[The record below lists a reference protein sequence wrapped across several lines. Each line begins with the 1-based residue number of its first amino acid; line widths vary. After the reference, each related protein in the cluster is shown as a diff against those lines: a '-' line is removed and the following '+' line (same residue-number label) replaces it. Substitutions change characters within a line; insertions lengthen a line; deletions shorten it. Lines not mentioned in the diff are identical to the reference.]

1 MTRTTT
7 RPEESTATPSAG
19 GALSEGELLRFYLNE
34 IGRHALLNRGD
45 EQRLGATIEAGRQ
58 AAAALAREED
68 REEDVVPEGRAGEL
82 RALVAEG
89 ERATEE
95 FVAANLRLVVSIA
108 KRYQASGVPLLD
120 LVQEGNLGLMH
131 AVEKFDFR
139 KGFKFSTYATWWI
152 RQSITRAIANTGR
165 TIRLPVHAGETVSR
179 VQKAQAG
186 LEADLGRLPTRA
198 ELSDETGLCP
208 AKVDEALI
216 HACHPLSI
224 FDPLAVESEAVLGDV
239 IEDPDATA
247 AIEEVVTASLPSQ
260 VIELLAVL
268 DDRER
273 DVVCLRYGLD
283 RGAPRTL
290 AEVAQACGLTKEG
303 VRQAERRALTKLR
316 LSATTTGMADLIA
329 G

>member
-1 MTRTTT
+1 MPRSVT
-7 RPEESTATPSAG
+7 RPEESSTLPLAG
-19 GALSEGELLRFYLNE
+19 GAPSEGEVLRLYLNE
-34 IGRHALLNRGD
+34 IGRHALLSRAD
-45 EQRLGATIEAGRQ
+45 EQRLGAAIEAGRE
-58 AAAALAREED
+58 AAAALVRDEAVSEE
-68 REEDVVPEGRAGEL
+68 ERAGL
-82 RALVAEG
+82 RSLAAEG
-89 ERATEE
+89 ERATET

-108 KRYQASGVPLLD
+108 KRYQASGLPLLD

-139 KGFKFSTYATWWI
+139 RGFKFSTYATWWI
-152 RQSITRAIANTGR
+152 RQAITRGIANTGR
-165 TIRLPVHAGETVSR
+165 AIRLPVHAGETVSR

-198 ELSDETGLCP
+198 ELSSETGLCP
-208 AKVDEALI
+208 SKVDEALLQ
-216 HACHPLSI
+216 ACHPLSL
-224 FDPLAVESEAVLGDV
+224 FDPLTTEGEGVLGDV

-247 AIEEVVTASLPSQ
+247 AIEEVITASLPAQ

-268 DDRER
+268 DERER

-283 RGAPRTL
+283 RGSPRTL
-290 AEVAQACGLTKEG
+290 SEVAATCGLTKEG

-316 LSATTTGMADLIA
+316 LSATTTGVAELIA